1 MKNDKAPVCGI
12 HGIKKAG
19 TCVQQRPANP
29 NVQRCHPFWSATTHT
44 IFSLVWITNP
54 NPKKSAV
61 FSCYCSTPTIPTP
74 QGIRNPTT
82 PHKEIAL
89 SIPTRKS
96 LGRCTH
102 LDFAQANKETLDQVL
117 LQHSTRPLE
126 GERKS
131 THNSQSGECVYMQPV
146 SGFQYNQTSR
156 GGVMG
161 LYAKWTR

>member
-1 MKNDKAPVCGI
+1 MCTTTARKSE
-12 HGIKKAG
+12 
-19 TCVQQRPANP
+19 RPTVSP
-29 NVQRCHPFWSATTHT
+29 
-44 IFSLVWITNP
+44 ILVRYYAYDFQFGLDHESESE
-54 NPKKSAV
+54 KKSAV
-61 FSCYCSTPTIPTP
+61 FSCFCSTPTIPTP

-102 LDFAQANKETLDQVL
+102 LGFAQANKETLDQVL